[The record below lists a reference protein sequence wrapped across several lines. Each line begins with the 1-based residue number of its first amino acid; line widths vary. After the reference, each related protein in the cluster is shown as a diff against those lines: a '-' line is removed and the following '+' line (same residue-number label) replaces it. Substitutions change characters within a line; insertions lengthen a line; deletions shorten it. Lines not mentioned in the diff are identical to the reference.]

1 MSSIGMELF
10 YTSEGQINL
19 ESSRL
24 VIDGDEFHHLV
35 RVLRKKTGDQI
46 LVTDGNGLRCE
57 VAILDVGKKSLEGEI
72 LHYNIVERPKTGVTV
87 ALSLLKAPQRFEL
100 FLEKATELGVSTI
113 IPMITART
121 LSHPSSEKVE
131 GKLNRW
137 KTIVLSAARQSE
149 RYYLPQL
156 SEPLSFKQVTLLKG
170 YDLKLIPYEI
180 SEAAPKVRCAGKNS
194 LFLIGGE
201 GGFTA
206 GEVRDAQSAGFSEI
220 SLGNTTLRAETAGVF
235 AVAFV
240 RAQLLEEECR
250 EWF

>member
-1 MSSIGMELF
+1 MELF
-10 YTSEGQINL
+10 YTSRENITL
-19 ESSRL
+19 DSARL

-35 RVLRKKTGDQI
+35 HVLRKKTGDQI

-57 VAILDVGKKSLEGEI
+57 VRILDVGKKSLEGEI
-72 LHYNIVERPKTGVTV
+72 IDHAVVERPNTRVTV

-121 LSHPSSEKVE
+121 VSQSTSERVQ
-131 GKLNRW
+131 GRLNRW
-137 KTIVLSAARQSE
+137 RTILLSAARQSK
-149 RYYLPQL
+149 RLYLPQL
-156 SEPLSFKQVTLLKG
+156 GEPLSFRQVTALQG
-170 YDLKLIPYEI
+170 YDLKLIPYEV
-180 SEAAPKVRCAGKNS
+180 SEEAPGVHCAGKNS

-206 GEVRDAQSAGFSEI
+206 KEVEEARQAGFMEI
-220 SLGNTTLRAETAGVF
+220 SFGKTILRAETAGIF

-240 RAQLLEEECR
+240 RAQLLCGESR

>member
-1 MSSIGMELF
+1 MELF
-10 YTSEGQINL
+10 YTSRESIKL
-19 ESSRL
+19 DSSRL

-46 LVTDGNGLRCE
+46 LVTDGHGLRCE
-57 VAILDVGKKSLEGEI
+57 AIIVDVGKKSLEADI
-72 LHYNIVERPKTGVTV
+72 CNHSVVERSNTGVTV

-121 LSHPSSEKVE
+121 VSQPSSERIQ
-131 GKLNRW
+131 GRLNRW
-137 KTIVLSAARQSE
+137 RTILLSAARQSK
-149 RYYLPQL
+149 RYYLPQIA
-156 SEPLSFKQVTLLKG
+156 EPHSFKQVTLLQG
-170 YDLKLIPYEI
+170 YDLKLIPYEV
-180 SEAAPKVRCAGKNS
+180 SDEAPRVQCAGKNT

-206 GEVRDAQSAGFSEI
+206 NEVQDARKAGFSEI
-220 SLGNTTLRAETAGVF
+220 SLGKTILRAETAGIF

-240 RAQLLEEECR
+240 RTQLLGAEYR

>member
-1 MSSIGMELF
+1 MELF
-10 YTSEGQINL
+10 YTSPAHVDL
-19 ESSRL
+19 AARAL

-35 RVLRKKTGDQI
+35 RVLRKKEGDQI

-57 VAILDVGKKSLEGEI
+57 VTISVLDKRSLRGEI
-72 LHYNIVERPKTGVTV
+72 LKYVSIERSPAEVAV

-100 FLEKATELGVSTI
+100 FLEKATELGVSSI

-121 LSHPSSEKVE
+121 ISQPSGEKVQ

-137 KTIVLSAARQSE
+137 RTIMLSAARQSK

-156 SEPLSFKQVTLLKG
+156 YEPLSFKKVLELQG
-170 YDLKLIPYEI
+170 YDLRLIPYEG
-180 SEAAPKVRCAGKNS
+180 SEVPPRVKCAGKKT

-201 GGFTA
+201 GGFTT
-206 GEVRDAQSAGFSEI
+206 GEVQAAEVAAFAPI
-220 SLGNTTLRAETAGVF
+220 SFGKTILRAETAGLF
-235 AVAFV
+235 AVAYV
-240 RAQLLEEECR
+240 RSQLLEEDSA